1 MGVITFAFGMGGT
14 LANFAGLLHMALHSL
29 TKSAIFFCVGHVA
42 QVKGTQH
49 MADIRGLTAS
59 HPVLGWSLGLG
70 VVAIAGLPPMG
81 LFMTEFLIVTSTF
94 ARAPALA
101 IILGLSLLVALGAL
115 LLRLNGLAFGD
126 PDGRNDPVKASFLP
140 VGLHLALV
148 LAAGIW
154 LPPALVAWF
163 QHVASLLN

>member
-1 MGVITFAFGMGGT
+1 
-14 LANFAGLLHMALHSL
+14 
-29 TKSAIFFCVGHVA
+29 
-42 QVKGTQH
+42 VKGTQR
-49 MADIRGLTAS
+49 MADIRGLTVS
-59 HPVLGWSLGLG
+59 HPALGWSLGLG

-94 ARAPALA
+94 ARAPVLA
-101 IILGLSLLVALGAL
+101 IVLGLALLVALGAL

-148 LAAGIW
+148 LVAGIW
-154 LPPALVAWF
+154 LPPSLVAWF